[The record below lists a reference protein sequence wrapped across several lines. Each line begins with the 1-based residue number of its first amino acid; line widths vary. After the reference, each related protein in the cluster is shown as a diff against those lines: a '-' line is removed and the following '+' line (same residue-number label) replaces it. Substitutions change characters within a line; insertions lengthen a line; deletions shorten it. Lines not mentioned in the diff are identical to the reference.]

1 MPSLEDLENL
11 ALFGTG
17 VGVGRSPRATA
28 RAFAKA
34 GRFAARRYPVGI
46 VALGLWEA
54 HKRGY
59 LTDRDWRT
67 ASSELKESLQEQE
80 FLTQAQQPVGGLF
93 GPLAQVDP
101 RDFARAKKATKRK
114 LSKANKAMAKAMK
127 ATKNNFKQATKIASK
142 ANPNTKS
149 KIGRG
154 TSKVKKLARKI
165 RKSVWGTLRR
175 KK

>member
-17 VGVGRSPRATA
+17 VGVGRSPRAA
-28 RAFAKA
+28 GRAFVKA

-46 VALGLWEA
+46 IALGLWEA
-54 HKRGY
+54 RKRGY
-59 LTDRDWRT
+59 LDESDWRQ
-67 ASSELKESLQEQE
+67 ASRDLQEGLE
-80 FLTQAQQPVGGLF
+80 ESRFLGGAEV
-93 GPLAQVDP
+93 GPLAAFPMPKV
-101 RDFARAKKATKRK
+101 KTVKRK
-114 LSKANKAMAKAMK
+114 LSKANKAMAKAMI
-127 ATKNNFKQATKIASK
+127 ATHNNFKQATKIASK

-149 KIGRG
+149 KIGKG
-154 TSKVKKLARKI
+154 TSTIKRLARKI

>member
-17 VGVGRSPRATA
+17 AAAGRSPRATA
-28 RAFAKA
+28 RVFAKA

-46 VALGLWEA
+46 IALGLWEA
-54 HKRGY
+54 RKRGY
-59 LTDRDWRT
+59 LDERDWRR
-67 ASSELKESLQEQE
+67 ASEELSEGLQSQE
-80 FLTQAQQPVGGLF
+80 FLGGASVGPVGGL
-93 GPLAQVDP
+93 PMPSV
-101 RDFARAKKATKRK
+101 KAVRRK
-114 LSKANKAMAKAMK
+114 VSKANKAMKQAMK

-149 KIGRG
+149 KIGKGG
-154 TSKVKKLARKI
+154 TTVKRLARKI
-165 RKSVWGTLRR
+165 RKSVWGVTKRF

>member
-17 VGVGRSPRATA
+17 VGVGRSPRATGK
-28 RAFAKA
+28 AFLKA
-34 GRFAARRYPVGI
+34 GRFAARRYPVGV

-59 LTDRDWRT
+59 LNERDWKR
-67 ASSELKESLQEQE
+67 AAQELQEGLE
-80 FLTQAQQPVGGLF
+80 ESKFLGGAEV
-93 GPLAQVDP
+93 GPLAALPMPKVG
-101 RDFARAKKATKRK
+101 KVKRK
-114 LSKANKAMAKAMK
+114 VSKANRAMKKAMK
-127 ATKNNFKQATKIASK
+127 ATKNNFKQSTKIASK

-149 KIGRG
+149 KIGKGG
-154 TSKVKKLARKI
+154 TKNKRLARKI
-165 RKSVWGTLRR
+165 RKSVWGVTKRF

>member
-17 VGVGRSPRATA
+17 VGVGRSPRATG
-28 RAFAKA
+28 RAFVKA

-46 VALGLWEA
+46 IALGLWEA
-54 HKRGY
+54 RKRGY
-59 LTDRDWRT
+59 LDESDWKSAARD
-67 ASSELKESLQEQE
+67 LQEGLE
-80 FLTQAQQPVGGLF
+80 ESRFLGGAEV
-93 GPLAQVDP
+93 GPLAALPMPKV
-101 RDFARAKKATKRK
+101 KKVKRK
-114 LSKANKAMAKAMK
+114 LSKANKAMVKAMK

-149 KIGRG
+149 KIGKG
-154 TSKVKKLARKI
+154 STKVKKLARKI
-165 RKSVWGTLRR
+165 RKSVWGSLKRL

>member
-17 VGVGRSPRATA
+17 VGVGRSPRATGK
-28 RAFAKA
+28 AFVKA

-46 VALGLWEA
+46 IALGLYEA

-59 LTDRDWRT
+59 LNRSDWQD
-67 ASSELKESLQEQE
+67 AASELAGEIKEGS
-80 FLTQAQQPVGGLF
+80 FLEGAEV
-93 GPLAQVDP
+93 GPLAAIPKVK
-101 RDFARAKKATKRK
+101 AKRVV
-114 LSKANKAMAKAMK
+114 SKANKAMKLAMK
-127 ATKNNFKQATKIASK
+127 ATKNNFKEATKIASK

-149 KIGRG
+149 KIGKG
-154 TSKVKKLARKI
+154 VTKAKKLARQI
-165 RKSVWGTLRR
+165 RKKIWGTLRR